1 MNIEKAKKIDA
12 EKLTALTIRSKS
24 YWDYSSEQMKV
35 WKDELTISSDYID
48 CNEVYI
54 LKDKKAFIGY
64 YAFIILNDKKVK
76 LDNIFI
82 EPKYIGKGYG
92 KHLMNNFM
100 NQIKL
105 NGFEK
110 IELDSDPN
118 AVDFYKKFGFKVVG
132 HLASSIK
139 DRFLAIM
146 TLDL

>member
-132 HLASSIK
+132 QLASSIK